1 MVYTSLR
8 EVAVFSEVSNKPQD
22 LECLRPEQVT
32 ALGEA
37 RQFRFSQPL
46 RVSYFNV
53 ANTPMISFQSI

>member
-37 RQFRFSQPL
+37 RQFRLSQPL
-46 RVSYFNV
+46 RV
-53 ANTPMISFQSI
+53 PILMWLIHP